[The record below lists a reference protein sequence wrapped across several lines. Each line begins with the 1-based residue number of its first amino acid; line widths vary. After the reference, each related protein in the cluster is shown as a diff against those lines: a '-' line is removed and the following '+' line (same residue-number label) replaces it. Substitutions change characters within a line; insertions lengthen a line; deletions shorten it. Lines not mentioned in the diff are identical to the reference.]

1 MPRTKKC
8 LRDGVCAYAK
18 IGTACGDCLTG
29 FFGTSD
35 GPAVY
40 QSLAL
45 FAFLAITFALIL
57 MHRVSEGGR
66 RAPQNPLKISRSEIL
81 CAVSWVVK
89 YAQRVVVLCSLPVQ
103 WPDKVSALQTA
114 HQSAGLNAETFQAI
128 SSGCLAHEQSIEL
141 LMSCRWLNP
150 VVL

>member
-1 MPRTKKC
+1 MRSV
-8 LRDGVCAYAK
+8 L
-18 IGTACGDCLTG
+18 
-29 FFGTSD
+29 
-35 GPAVY
+35 
-40 QSLAL
+40 
-45 FAFLAITFALIL
+45 
-57 MHRVSEGGR
+57 GGE
-66 RAPQNPLKISRSEIL
+66 NM
-81 CAVSWVVK
+81 
-89 YAQRVVVLCSLPVQ
+89 QRVVVLCSLPVQ